1 MKGRA
6 LVRAAYTLFDTATD
20 LSAAEMDAFLDSLRQ
35 LQAGKA
41 SMSRK
46 EYRINRRVLA
56 LMLLSDALDADDL
69 AAIDEDA
76 ALDAAEDAPA

>member
-35 LQAGKA
+35 L
-41 SMSRK
+41 K